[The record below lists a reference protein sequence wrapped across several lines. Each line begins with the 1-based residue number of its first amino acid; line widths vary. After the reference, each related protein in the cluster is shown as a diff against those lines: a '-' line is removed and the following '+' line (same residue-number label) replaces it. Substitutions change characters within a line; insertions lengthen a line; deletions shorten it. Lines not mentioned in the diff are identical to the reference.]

1 LLQRAAGLPKH
12 TAALHLALCA
22 DLAALSLPV
31 SLPVQFAVWMKQNIV
46 AGRPVI
52 GGFRVSGGGYEDYDH
67 IM

>member
-1 LLQRAAGLPKH
+1 MYIEVLHPACCADP
-12 TAALHLALCA
+12 AAL
-22 DLAALSLPV
+22 

-52 GGFRVSGGGYEDYDH
+52 GGFRVNGGGYEDYDH

>member
-1 LLQRAAGLPKH
+1 MFIQTVGLLMYIEVLHPACCADP
-12 TAALHLALCA
+12 AAL
-22 DLAALSLPV
+22 

-52 GGFRVSGGGYEDYDH
+52 GGFRVNGGGYEDYDH